1 MNLKNG
7 RNDTI
12 PVLLEIDQK
21 TQNPRPLVNVACSD
35 CYYRGKVSAGVV
47 SDAPPHQTGETQ
59 RYRRKKGICCLC
71 GTAFPEFWCNY
82 SNSLLIFP
90 FLISDSGTFLL
101 SLLQLCP

>member
-35 CYYRGKVSAGVV
+35 CYYRGKVSADVV
-47 SDAPPHQTGETQ
+47 PDAPSHQRGETQ
-59 RYRRKKGICCLC
+59 IQEKGDLV
-71 GTAFPEFWCNY
+71 FM
-82 SNSLLIFP
+82 
-90 FLISDSGTFLL
+90 
-101 SLLQLCP
+101 